1 MIDLYQLCRFQHA
14 LTHLFF
20 GKFVSTLQILQGELN
35 VFFHSEVGVEG
46 IVLEHHADTAVLGR
60 KSGDII
66 FAEKDFALG
75 GFQQTAD
82 QIQGSTFATA
92 GGT

>member
-1 MIDLYQLCRFQHA
+1 M
-14 LTHLFF
+14 
-20 GKFVSTLQILQGELN
+20 
-35 VFFHSEVGVEG
+35 GVEG

-66 FAEKDFALG
+66 FAEKDLALG